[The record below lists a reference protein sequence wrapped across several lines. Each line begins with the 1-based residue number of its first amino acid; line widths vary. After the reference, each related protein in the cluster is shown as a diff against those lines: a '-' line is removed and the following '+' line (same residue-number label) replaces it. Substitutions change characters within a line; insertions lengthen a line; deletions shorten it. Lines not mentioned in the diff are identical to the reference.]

1 MFSNKKH
8 KNVNIRQKNTMYS
21 QLFQGRGQ
29 TGAVQLW
36 HLYVSMLGFDDHLW
50 RWNGTLHIF
59 RYKQS
64 YACDFTLIFC
74 LACLVCS
81 EGHKPRTMR
90 FTSVQTERG
99 GGGNADQL
107 KSGQTE
113 TMVSPLTRENL
124 IQHDSSSQ
132 MLRHQSSSQFVSG

>member
-1 MFSNKKH
+1 MFLCWGSMIIYG
-8 KNVNIRQKNTMYS
+8 VGT
-21 QLFQGRGQ
+21 
-29 TGAVQLW
+29 A
-36 HLYVSMLGFDDHLW
+36 LYIFSGTIVSIAFW
-50 RWNGTLHIF
+50 QCNF
-59 RYKQS
+59 V
-64 YACDFTLIFC
+64 
-74 LACLVCS
+74 ACLVCS

-99 GGGNADQL
+99 GGVNGDQL
-107 KSGQTE
+107 KGGQTE

>member
-1 MFSNKKH
+1 
-8 KNVNIRQKNTMYS
+8 MYS

-36 HLYVSMLGFDDHLW
+36 HLYVSMLGFDDNLW
-50 RWNGTLHIF
+50 RWNGTLYIF

-64 YACDFTLIFC
+64 FACDFTLIFC

-90 FTSVQTERG
+90 FTSVQTERGG